1 VLSAG
6 LLFAAIAAAG
16 CNQAP
21 ISPAATPAAIQTPAQ
36 GGGLVARNAAINL
49 GQVPFNQQ
57 SDAIFELTNT
67 ARQPIHLTGAPTV
80 QMLEGC

>member
-1 VLSAG
+1 M
-6 LLFAAIAAAG
+6 LLAAATA
-16 CNQAP
+16 CVQPPRA
-21 ISPAATPAAIQTPAQ
+21 PAATAVGDQAPDQ
-36 GGGLVARNAAINL
+36 GGVARNAIIDL

-67 ARQPIHLTGAPTV
+67 SGQPIHLTGAPTV